1 MSFSPDWLA
10 LREPVDCA
18 ARDKALLWQAA
29 AMAGPDAVVL
39 DLGSGTGSTARAFQD
54 AICASWTWRFLDGD
68 AGLLDIAK
76 ARHPGS
82 ECVTMNLR
90 DIDDLPLDGVG
101 LVTASA
107 LLDLMPYTWICQLA
121 KRLSQAQVPFYAAL
135 NYDGQMQW
143 KPASDM
149 DPSIT
154 QSFNAHQQTD
164 KGIGPAMGPESGQL
178 AAKALAQQGFN
189 VSLGQSPWQITPQN
203 GELHRQLIAGIGQA
217 AGELR
222 HGDAKAWVTKRTAEV
237 ATTHAVIGHTDVLAW
252 PQTPI

>member
-18 ARDKALLWQAA
+18 ARDSALLSRAA
-29 AMAGPDAVVL
+29 AIAGPDAIVL
-39 DLGSGTGSTARAFQD
+39 DLGSGTGSTARAFRH

-76 ARHPGS
+76 TRHPGS

-107 LLDLMPYTWICQLA
+107 LLDLMPYAWMCQLA
-121 KRLSQAQVPFYAAL
+121 ERLSRANIPFYAAL

-143 KPASDM
+143 TPASDF
-149 DPSIT
+149 DQSIT
-154 QSFNAHQQTD
+154 QSFNDHQQTD
-164 KGIGPAMGPESGQL
+164 KGIGPAMGPKSGQL
-178 AAKALAQQGFN
+178 AAQALSEHGFEVALA
-189 VSLGQSPWQITPQN
+189 QSPWQIASQDD
-203 GELHRQLIAGIGQA
+203 ELHSQLIAGIGDA
-217 AGELR
+217 ADEL
-222 HGDAKAWVTKRTAEV
+222 GNELASAWVAKRTAQV
-237 ATTHAVIGHTDVLAW
+237 ATTCAIIGHTDVLAW
-252 PQTPI
+252 PQAAV